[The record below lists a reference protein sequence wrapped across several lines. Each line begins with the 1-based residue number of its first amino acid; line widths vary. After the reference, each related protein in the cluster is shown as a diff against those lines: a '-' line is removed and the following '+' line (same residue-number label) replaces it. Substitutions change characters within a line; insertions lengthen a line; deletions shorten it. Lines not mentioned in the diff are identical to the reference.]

1 MVSTVDEA
9 NEKKKKNK
17 RMNKNQRQTPL
28 PMLGVPQEHQ
38 LHNHNTYAEGLVQIQ
53 TDSVISGAGWVY
65 EQEISAGG
73 GSGEFFVNLM
83 LVLPRLGA
91 GPDAHPSAPAG

>member
-9 NEKKKKNK
+9 NEKKKHKNK

-28 PMLGVPQEHQ
+28 PMLEVPQEHQ

-53 TDSVISGAGWVY
+53 TNSVISASVCVYWGW
-65 EQEISAGG
+65 
-73 GSGEFFVNLM
+73 
-83 LVLPRLGA
+83 LGI
-91 GPDAHPSAPAG
+91 

>member
-1 MVSTVDEA
+1 M
-9 NEKKKKNK
+9 
-17 RMNKNQRQTPL
+17 
-28 PMLGVPQEHQ
+28 
-38 LHNHNTYAEGLVQIQ
+38 QIQ

-91 GPDAHPSAPAG
+91 GPAAHPSAPAG